1 MQIYGLSSRY
11 SAAIKKAKIID
22 RPELSALDAQRA
34 SGIRA
39 DDQTRYADVPKI
51 SRHGL
56 SALLTP
62 DDPSL
67 HRQVAHQAGASY
79 AHEARLQNR
88 MRELR
93 QTLLDIRSL
102 QNMSTQLGP
111 AVYA

>member
-22 RPELSALDAQRA
+22 RPELSVIEAQR
-34 SGIRA
+34 GTGFQD
-39 DDQTRYADVPKI
+39 DDQMRYADVPKI

-67 HRQVAHQAGASY
+67 HRQIAHQAGASY
-79 AHEARLQNR
+79 ADEARLENR
-88 MRELR
+88 MRQLR
-93 QTLLDIRSL
+93 RTLIDIRSL